1 MALGQYVGNQGAQA
15 NRNLPGTGGKAKVP
29 GKAKVKAKR
38 RLSAKER
45 AEAQSAADPYGQTQT
60 GGAKQKR
67 VVRKKVRRK
76 RVGPKTVQ
84 TSDLNKAAKQQT
96 TAKAG
101 RPGRAAGAQGA
112 GNSSW
117 MFPQMNAQ
125 SGLQQMHQQFSQNKA
140 QQSKGPQTPTGQKF
154 AQLGRLQSYIQ
165 NDYAMMKANPND
177 KAFTYRTAEARQ
189 LEATIGTMLA
199 GATKQGKS
207 KDDKKT
213 SNDSRLTPA
222 AFAQKKGLL
231 RNLLAMSEPNAPLPE
246 GLPQDYKPFEG
257 VA

>member
-1 MALGQYVGNQGAQA
+1 MALGQYIGNQGAQA
-15 NRNLPGTGGKAKVP
+15 NRGLPGTGGKAK
-29 GKAKVKAKR
+29 GTTKKTKAK
-38 RLSAKER
+38 RLSAKQR
-45 AEAQSAADPYGQTQT
+45 AEAQAAADPYGQTQT
-60 GGAKQKR
+60 GGAKRKR
-67 VVRKKVRRK
+67 VVRKRVRRK

-84 TSDLNKAAKQQT
+84 TSDLNKTAKQQST
-96 TAKAG
+96 GKAAKAG
-101 RPGRAAGAQGA
+101 RGAAAQGT

-125 SGLQQMHQQFSQNKA
+125 GNLSQLANNFAQNKA
-140 QQSKGPQTPTGQKF
+140 QQQQGPQSANRQRF
-154 AQLGRLQSYIQ
+154 DQLGRLQNYIK

-207 KDDKKT
+207 KDDKKSKT
-213 SNDSRLTPA
+213 DSRLTPA
-222 AFAQKKGLL
+222 AFSQKKGLL

-246 GLPQDYKPFEG
+246 GLPPDYKPFEG